1 MYIRFV
7 LFFLLALFIGFAG
20 SYAFITYTKQKVET
34 PAPSAF
40 SLGNPPRNSLK
51 GQITTL
57 FGDTFW
63 QSRAASEPAKIT
75 QPQEILQG
83 ENLVTKTN
91 GKMTVA
97 FADAE
102 TMTILPNSEIDV
114 IQTLPANIVIAQPQG
129 NVQYSRSGNVPFSV
143 NAQSLLVNHNQG
155 TLTISVDKKTQTTT
169 VMVQNGTAQLA
180 YADTD
185 QTSHVITLSQGQSF
199 VYDATEQTGDFAS
212 Q

>member
-7 LFFLLALFIGFAG
+7 LFFLIALFIGFAG
-20 SYAFITYTKQKVET
+20 SYVFINYTKQKVET

-40 SLGNPPRNSLK
+40 SPDNPPRNSLK

-57 FGDTFW
+57 SGDTFLE
-63 QSRAASEPAKIT
+63 SRVASEPAKLT
-75 QPQEILQG
+75 KTQEILQG

-91 GKMTVA
+91 GKINVA

-102 TMTILPNSEIDV
+102 TMTILPDSEIDV
-114 IQTLPANIVIAQPQG
+114 IQTLPANIVITQPQG
-129 NVQYSRSGNVPFSV
+129 NVQYTKSGNIPFSI

-155 TLTISVDKKTQTTT
+155 TLTVSVDKKNQTTT
-169 VMVQNGTAQLA
+169 VVVQNGTAQVA

-185 QTSHVITLSQGQSF
+185 QNSHVIILSHGQTF
-199 VYDATEQTGDFAS
+199 VYDATEQTGEIAS